1 MIHKCIHDDHTHPLR
16 KCNIC
21 NSPAVAPDQ
30 LQTKKFNSQQK
41 YKIDSRSQPSKDS
54 SSSSALANN
63 FRINLSGDSSSSTLA
78 NSRIK
83 CQEILILMPL
93 QIQDQN
99 VKRFWFFCSCN
110 VRKINVKRFWFFCSC
125 NSRISTCQE
134 MILIL
139 LLLMQKNLMALCQR
153 KSCNSNQ
160 RSIQVQRSQSS
171 STGSLKP
178 RAQKVI
184 RLDQK
189 NAYYS
194 TSRTIVLRKKETTK
208 QACFC
213 CCRKKNTPQGKK
225 KKLPKNWK
233 EKEEEEIKNKEKE
246 RMVMGRMGVGI
257 RVEGTKER
265 ERERER
271 ERES

>member
-16 KCNIC
+16 KCNIR

-30 LQTKKFNSQQK
+30 LQTKNFNSHKK
-41 YKIDSRSQPSKDS
+41 YKKNQDPNHQKILLLLLLPIISGS
-54 SSSSALANN
+54 SY
-63 FRINLSGDSSSSTLA
+63 
-78 NSRIK
+78 
-83 CQEILILMPL
+83 QEILLLRLLPIPGS
-93 QIQDQN
+93 N
-99 VKRFWFFCSCN
+99 VKRFSFFCSCN
-110 VRKINVKRFWFFCSC
+110 VRKINVKRFLCPC

-184 RLDQK
+184 RLDKK
-189 NAYYS
+189 NAYYR
-194 TSRTIVLRKKETTK
+194 TSRTMKAYKEEERKKLQSKLVFAAAGKKTHRRGE
-208 QACFC
+208 
-213 CCRKKNTPQGKK
+213 KKNSPRIGKRRKK
-225 KKLPKNWK
+225 KK
-233 EKEEEEIKNKEKE
+233 
-246 RMVMGRMGVGI
+246 
-257 RVEGTKER
+257 
-265 ERERER
+265 
-271 ERES
+271 